1 MLLSRQVSH
10 TSNSSHLFWNLKDP
24 VKITYHPS
32 RFGFFHKLL
41 SMHDVG
47 HMLHL
52 IEAQQLP
59 PLSLSSCTSELSPT
73 SDKDVGLDRRFLYGH
88 DLKKYYQ

>member
-24 VKITYHPS
+24 VKITY
-32 RFGFFHKLL
+32 
-41 SMHDVG
+41 MHDVG

-52 IEAQQLP
+52 NVAQHLP
-59 PLSLSSCTSELSPT
+59 PLSPMTLTQFMHP
-73 SDKDVGLDRRFLYGH
+73 
-88 DLKKYYQ
+88 